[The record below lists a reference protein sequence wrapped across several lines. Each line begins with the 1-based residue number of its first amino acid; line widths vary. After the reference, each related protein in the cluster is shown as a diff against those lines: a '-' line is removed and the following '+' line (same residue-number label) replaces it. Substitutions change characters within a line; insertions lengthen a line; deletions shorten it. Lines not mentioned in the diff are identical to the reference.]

1 MNYVFIFSFDPTIP
15 VVDLLLVTADT
26 LLVHISTWK
35 FLTHLNSA
43 PPRILCQLSVKLQIC
58 HVVNFNGLASSRVA
72 VVQFSFGREA
82 ESTVFIHHPGLGV
95 ATAGLASPGCI
106 YENRLLLTHS

>member
-1 MNYVFIFSFDPTIP
+1 MVE
-15 VVDLLLVTADT
+15 LLLVTADT

-58 HVVNFNGLASSRVA
+58 HVVNFNGLASSWVA

-82 ESTVFIHHPGLGV
+82 ESTVFIHHPGVGV